1 MYLCPIDSHRKTKR
15 SSRKIPFPQ
24 MGDFEVMGAQE
35 YSLSISYTDQPQD
48 PLSWCPQT
56 TPPGSGQSDPHIP
69 NTLKWNQSP
78 IFQCE
83 PISLAHNRHTGG
95 RCDRL
100 DSMYTRLALNHPK
113 SLGGIRSKTKFLLI
127 QGRGESF
134 RPHTYPPQPALL
146 IQRHFPKKVRSPSST
161 LETSIGF
168 SYSLFS
174 DNPFH
179 ENSGK
184 ESFLLQILGKSPTDH
199 SWGDPK
205 TPH

>member
-1 MYLCPIDSHRKTKR
+1 
-15 SSRKIPFPQ
+15 
-24 MGDFEVMGAQE
+24 MGAQE
-35 YSLSISYTDQPQD
+35 YSLSISYIDQPQD

-56 TPPGSGQSDPHIP
+56 TGRGSRQSGPHIP
-69 NTLKWNQSP
+69 NTLKRHQSL
-78 IFQCE
+78 IFKCE
-83 PISLAHNRHTGG
+83 PIPLALIRHTCG

-100 DSMYTRLALNHPK
+100 DWRYTRLALNHPK

-127 QGRGESF
+127 PGRGESF
-134 RPHTYPPQPALL
+134 RTHTYPPEPALL